1 MKGNILKSK
10 INIEENKNLLS
21 ILLKDKTTKRNLIW
35 ATDNYYK
42 KYGERYK
49 SNCPIC
55 ADLITGN
62 HSNIIKPRIEKSKE
76 EQQIRK
82 RNKAEVFTP
91 SWICNV
97 QNNLIDDE
105 WFGYK
110 ESFNTVTD
118 KNWITS
124 NEKIKFLN
132 NKTWKDYVE
141 LNRLE
146 VSCGEAPYLVSR
158 YDTISGKY
166 IEVKDRIGFLDR
178 KLRIINENINS
189 EEEWIKWS
197 TEAVKSIYGYDWQ
210 GDNVLLARENILY
223 TIIEF
228 YEYKFNKLID
238 NDLLINYTKIISWNI
253 WQMDAINMTIPNS
266 EIYCRIMDWEKHKS
280 IKFIDL
286 LN

>member
-35 ATDNYYK
+35 ATDNYK
-42 KYGERYK
+42 KYGELYK

-55 ADLITGN
+55 VDLITGN

-76 EQQIRK
+76 EQQFRK

-91 SWICNV
+91 YWICNM

-110 ESFNTVTD
+110 GSFNIENN
-118 KNWITS
+118 KSWITS
-124 NEKIKFLN
+124 TKKIKFLN
-132 NKTWKDYVE
+132 DKTWKDYVE

-158 YDTISGKY
+158 YDTVSGKY

-189 EEEWIKWS
+189 EQEWIKWS

-210 GDNVLLARENILY
+210 GDNVLLARKNVLY
-223 TIIEF
+223 TLIEF

-238 NDLLINYTKIISWNI
+238 IDLLINYAKIISWNI
-253 WQMDAINMTIPNS
+253 WQMDGISMTIPNS
-266 EIYCRIMDWEKHKS
+266 EKHCKIMDWEKHKS

-286 LN
+286 LI